1 MELPDVQSRRIE
13 GEFKLTRVG
22 VKGVKKPIE
31 VIRPDRRVPMV
42 LSIDAYVDLPSTL
55 RGVHMSRN
63 IESINEVLDLGVRRE
78 VQSIEELA
86 GMMASDLLER
96 HDYATYSEV
105 MFDCTYF
112 LERESPTGA
121 RCLEN
126 YRLMTKAVAERG
138 GPVSRT
144 IGVEVIGTTACP
156 CGIETTRK
164 LTEERLGYTPPELW
178 LTHNQRNVTR
188 LFMDIPE
195 GKEVE
200 ADELIDILEGS
211 VSAPTHEILKRQDE
225 AEIILK
231 AHMNPKFVEDVV
243 RDILAA
249 VVERFS
255 DLPDDVCIIAQSES
269 EESIHKHNA
278 YAERSTTLGSLRS
291 GGGDEGC
298 GCTTID

>member
-1 MELPDVQSRRIE
+1 MDLPDVQSRKIE
-13 GEFKLTRVG
+13 GLFKLTRVG

-31 VIRPDRRVPMV
+31 VRRPGKSVPLV

-55 RGVHMSRN
+55 RGIHMSRN
-63 IESINEVLDLGVRRE
+63 IESINEVLDKAVRQD
-78 VQSIEELA
+78 VASIEGLA
-86 GMMASDLLER
+86 GMMASDLLEK

-112 LERESPTGA
+112 LERISPSGA
-121 RCLEN
+121 PCLEN

-144 IGVEVIGTTACP
+144 IGVEVIGMNACP
-156 CGIETTRK
+156 CGMETTRK

-178 LTHNQRNVTR
+178 LTHNQRNVAR

-195 GKEVE
+195 GREIE
-200 ADELIDILEGS
+200 ADELIDVLEGS

-225 AEIILK
+225 AEMILQ

-249 VVERFS
+249 VVERFP
-255 DLPDDVCIIAQSES
+255 DLPDDVCVIAQSES

-278 YAERSTTLGSLRS
+278 FAERSTTMGALRNGGSDLGR
-291 GGGDEGC
+291 GC
-298 GCTTID
+298 RTID

>member
-31 VIRPDRRVPMV
+31 VTRPDRKVPLM
-42 LSIDAYVDLPSTL
+42 LTIDAYVDLPSTL

-63 IESINEVLDLGVRRE
+63 IESINEVLDEGVRQE
-78 VQSIEELA
+78 VGSIEELA

-112 LERESPTGA
+112 LERESPSGA
-121 RCLEN
+121 KCLEN
-126 YRLMTKAVAERG
+126 YKLMTKAVAERG

-144 IGVEVIGTTACP
+144 IGVEAICMNACP
-156 CGIETTRK
+156 CGMETTRK

-188 LFMDIPE
+188 LFMEVPE
-195 GKEVE
+195 GVEIE
-200 ADELIDILEGS
+200 ADELIDILES
-211 VSAPTHEILKRQDE
+211 SASAPTHQILKRQDE
-225 AEIILK
+225 AELILK
-231 AHMNPKFVEDVV
+231 SHMNPKFVEDVV
-243 RDILAA
+243 RDMLAS

-255 DLPDDVCIIAQSES
+255 DLPDDVCVIVQSES

-278 YAERSTTLGSLRS
+278 FAERSTTLGALRN
-291 GGGDEGC
+291 GGDDEGC
-298 GCTTID
+298 GCRALD

>member
-31 VIRPDRRVPMV
+31 VVRPDRRVPLV

-63 IESINEVLDLGVRRE
+63 IESINEVLDLGVRQE
-78 VQSIEELA
+78 VGSIEELA
-86 GMMASDLLER
+86 GMMAKDLLDR

-112 LERESPTGA
+112 LERASPSGA
-121 RCLEN
+121 KCLEN
-126 YRLMTKAVAERG
+126 YRLMTKAVAERD

-144 IGVEVIGTTACP
+144 IGVEAIGITACP
-156 CGIETTRK
+156 CGMETTRK
-164 LTEERLGYTPPELW
+164 LTEEKLGYAPPELW
-178 LTHNQRNVTR
+178 LTHNQRNVAR

-195 GKEVE
+195 GSDIE
-200 ADELIDILEGS
+200 ADELIDILESS

-225 AEIILK
+225 AEIILDS
-231 AHMNPKFVEDVV
+231 HMNPKFVEDVV
-243 RDILAA
+243 RDILAT

-255 DLPDDVCIIAQSES
+255 DLPDEVSVIAQSES
-269 EESIHKHNA
+269 EESIHKHSA
-278 YAERSTTLGSLRS
+278 FAERNTTLGSLRS
-291 GGGDEGC
+291 
-298 GCTTID
+298 